1 MKSYRFLLITAL
13 NFPIIGLLG
22 CIEDRATPPISSSS
36 PSTNSSIAATA
47 APTPVANS
55 SSAEI
60 VQSSL
65 SSVLSSGT
73 FEDGEY
79 STSGSVQI
87 VMKNNKR
94 YVELGSSF
102 ETSTN
107 GPDLVVILHRSD
119 DVIGSTNP
127 PAFPINEGDYVFLA
141 DLKSYSGSQSYEIPD
156 SLNLDDFKSVA
167 IWCRSFNAT
176 FGAATLK
183 S

>member
-13 NFPIIGLLG
+13 SFPLIGLLG
-22 CIEDRATPPISSSS
+22 CIEDQATPPLSSSS
-36 PSTNSSIAATA
+36 LSTPTSIAATSA
-47 APTPVANS
+47 PVANA
-55 SSAEI
+55 SSAEV
-60 VQSSL
+60 VQSSV

-73 FEDGEY
+73 FEDGEHP
-79 STSGSVQI
+79 TSGSVQI

-102 ETSTN
+102 ETSSN

-141 DLKSYSGSQSYEIPD
+141 DLKSYSGAQSYEIPD
-156 SLNLDDFKSVA
+156 SVNLDDFKSVA
-167 IWCRSFNAT
+167 IWCRRFNAT